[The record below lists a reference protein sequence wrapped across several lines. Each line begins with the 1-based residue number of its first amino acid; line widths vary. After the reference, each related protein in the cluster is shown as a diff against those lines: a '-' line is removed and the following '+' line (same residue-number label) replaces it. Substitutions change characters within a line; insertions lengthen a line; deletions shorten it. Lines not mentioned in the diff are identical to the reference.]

1 MPRILLNLP
10 WELGDSGVKI
20 EQINEG
26 GNVFKQADK
35 TALTRRILTS
45 EIPGTVAWLES
56 ITGLDFTLDKDNEDV
71 PIKWLGTTGRKRGS
85 QQEPGS
91 SGDLDLSVD
100 ETQISKEDLIIK
112 LAAWCRQQGIPDEQI
127 LNTSKDKTRWI
138 EKSGDNVHFRTPIN
152 GDSNNGFVQTD
163 FMFSGDPNWQ
173 QFAMRGGREGSAF
186 TGESRAIILA
196 SIISALHPGLK
207 YSYKHGLV
215 DRATNTTIENGKN
228 PATISKLTGIPV
240 AKLNTADDI
249 IDTISKRPN
258 YDQLIAAARETLA
271 RSSIQL
277 PEAAPLPGTAAWF
290 RTYSDKFA

>member
-1 MPRILLNLP
+1 M
-10 WELGDSGVKI
+10 ESGDSDVKI
-20 EQINEG
+20 ENLYEG
-26 GNVFKQADK
+26 GNVFKQVDK
-35 TALTRRILTS
+35 TSLTRRILTS
-45 EIPGTVAWLES
+45 EIPATVGWLEQ
-56 ITGLDFTLDKDNEDV
+56 ITGLDFTLDRDETDV
-71 PIKWLGTTGRKRGS
+71 PIRWLGTTGRKKGTDK
-85 QQEPGS
+85 EPGS

-100 ETQISKEDLIIK
+100 ESEVSKDDLIAR

-127 LNTSKDKTRWI
+127 LNTAKDKTRWI

-152 GDSNNGFVQTD
+152 GNLDNGFAQTD
-163 FMFSGDPNWQ
+163 FMFSPDPVWQ

-249 IDTISKRPN
+249 LDAVSKRPN
-258 YDQLIAAARETLA
+258 YDQLVAAARETLA
-271 RSSIQL
+271 RSNIQL
-277 PEAAPLPGTAAWF
+277 PESAPLPGTAAWF
-290 RTYSDKFA
+290 RRYSDKFR